1 MVGLAVA
8 ALIMEALTGCAS
20 TLGYAAVVNGHAV
33 TQQQL
38 NQELADISHSPKYV
52 QLIDQQGNEGPVAG
66 SGQGTYNKSF
76 VALLL
81 DQQVQFEV
89 IRQKLVAAKAFPSPA
104 DVSREKD
111 AVSQGFPSGIFDTFS
126 ARYQRQLM
134 TRQAE
139 IDAYVNVATAD
150 LTGDALNQYYQ
161 AHLADYATEAC
172 VRHILLS
179 DKDASGNLDY
189 TASLADAQKIKAQL
203 DAGGDFAALAKQ
215 YSQDNQGTA
224 GGSAA
229 AGGMLTGSA
238 PDGCLST
245 SDLQQTVP
253 EFAQAVVSLP
263 VNKISDPVKTSFG
276 YHIIEVTSR
285 ATEPLDGTVTTDI
298 HRRVA
303 GERLNMLVSQ
313 AKIKVNPEF
322 GTYSTKLNS
331 NGQITGVVAPVVRN
345 LTTTTLSSASA
356 GSPGASGSSTGG

>member
-1 MVGLAVA
+1 MNRRYRVGAVIGVAVA
-8 ALIMEALTGCAS
+8 ALIMEALAGCAS
-20 TLGYAAVVNGHAV
+20 TLGYAALVNGHAV
-33 TQQQL
+33 TQKQL

-66 SGQGTYNKSF
+66 SGQGTYNKAF
-76 VALLL
+76 VAVLL
-81 DQQVQFEV
+81 DQQIEFEV
-89 IRQKLVAAKAFPSPA
+89 IRQKLVAAKAWPSA
-104 DVSREKD
+104 AAVSGEKD

-139 IDAYVNVATAD
+139 LDAYVNLVSAG
-150 LTGDALNQYYQ
+150 LSGDALNQYYQ
-161 AHLADYATEAC
+161 SHLADYATEAC
-172 VRHILLS
+172 VRHILIS
-179 DKDASGNLDY
+179 DKDSSGNLDY

-203 DAGGDFAALAKQ
+203 DSGGDFAALAKQ
-215 YSQDNQGTA
+215 YSQDNQGAA

-245 SDLQQTVP
+245 SDLQQVVA

-263 VNKISDPVKTSFG
+263 VNTISAPVKTSFG

-285 ATEPLDGTVTTDI
+285 ATEPLDSTVTTDI

-303 GERLNMLVSQ
+303 GEQLNALVSK
-313 AKIKVNPEF
+313 AKIKVNPQF
-322 GTYSTKLNS
+322 GTYSSKLNG
-331 NGQITGVVAPVVRN
+331 NGQITGVVAPLVRN
-345 LTTTTLSSASA
+345 LTTTTVSSAA
-356 GSPGASGSSTGG
+356 GG